1 MYKKYFKS
9 FDGLVVF
16 LCMNILWKLDVVSL
30 YFLVLCYF
38 CEFDWFFVFI
48 LSLVILFG
56 FKFKEFLKNM
66 YVFLMLK
73 ILVGKLKFKKCFV
86 VYIIFCVCKEDV
98 VLMWML
104 GIGLLYFMN
113 LYVGFVLLRI
123 FINCCVD
130 FLFLIWCI
138 CCWGLYF
145 NEVKVFFFFSIFFG
159 FCL

>member
-1 MYKKYFKS
+1 
-9 FDGLVVF
+9 
-16 LCMNILWKLDVVSL
+16 
-30 YFLVLCYF
+30 
-38 CEFDWFFVFI
+38 
-48 LSLVILFG
+48 
-56 FKFKEFLKNM
+56 M

-98 VLMWML
+98 VLMGML

-130 FLFLIWCI
+130 FLFLI
-138 CCWGLYF
+138 
-145 NEVKVFFFFSIFFG
+145 
-159 FCL
+159 